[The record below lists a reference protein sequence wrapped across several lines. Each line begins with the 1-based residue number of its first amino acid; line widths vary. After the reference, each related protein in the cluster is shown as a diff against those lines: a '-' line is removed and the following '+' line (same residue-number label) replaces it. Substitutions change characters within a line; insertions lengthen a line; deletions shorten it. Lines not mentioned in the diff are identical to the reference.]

1 MKTFMY
7 VEDYIEVINGDRNP
21 DTGKPYGLFEN
32 TGAIISLARYDVNI
46 LSSMSSATVGGRSL
60 TDKQAELAV
69 KIVLKYQ
76 KQLANL
82 GIDVAPVEQPKF
94 RYAIRTIDRRK
105 LLDIDGDRILLKFP
119 YDNKLIESVRE
130 LARLSQGSWKFDG
143 DSKVWLLGLTETNIV
158 AAYGFAVNNDFEIS
172 AEVKRFVQLVLDSE
186 SQPYEIKLVA
196 THDNNYT
203 ITNAAPGLINYID
216 NWCGFG
222 SQNLDML
229 VDAAPILGYTV
240 DDTIAQEITSKY
252 SPRIYNLMTAQETK
266 FSPTSNQDVF
276 TDIIEYARITGRGPI
291 YVYEPD
297 LSGRLLNGFV
307 NQCFASDQIYRA
319 TALKQEPIAVDK
331 KVIYFHK
338 FSASWAQPI
347 KLLISGQGM
356 MHGGDKSL
364 LLQRAEKVVYFAAE
378 IYNAHNQ
385 RRA

>member
-21 DTGKPYGLFEN
+21 DTGKPYRLFEN
-32 TGAIISLARYDVNI
+32 TASIISLARYDVNI
-46 LSSMSSATVGGRSL
+46 ISSMSSATIGGRSL

-82 GIDVAPVEQPKF
+82 GIDVGPVEQPKF
-94 RYAIRTIDRRK
+94 RHAIRTIDRRK
-105 LLDIDGDRILLKFP
+105 LLDIDNDHIVIKFP

-130 LARLSQGSWKFDG
+130 LAKLSQGSWKFDG
-143 DSKVWLLGLTETNIV
+143 DSKVWILGLTETNIV
-158 AAYGFAVNNDFEIS
+158 AAYGFAANNDFEIS
-172 AEVKRFVQLVLDSE
+172 QEVKHFVQLVLDSE
-186 SQPYEIKLVA
+186 LQPYEIKLVPTDA
-196 THDNNYT
+196 GYT
-203 ITNAAPGLINYID
+203 ITNAAPSLINYIND
-216 NWCGFG
+216 WCGFHAA
-222 SQNLDML
+222 NLDLL
-229 VDAAPILGYTV
+229 VDAAPLLGYTV
-240 DDTIAQEITSKY
+240 DNPIAQEIAYKY

-297 LSGRLLNGFV
+297 MSGKLYENFV
-307 NQCFASDQIYRA
+307 LPNFD
-319 TALKQEPIAVDK
+319 TADVYKVTTLKKEPIGIDK
-331 KVIYFHK
+331 KVVYFNK
-338 FSASWAQPI
+338 YSASWPQPI

>member
-1 MKTFMY
+1 MKKFAY
-7 VEDYIEVINGDRNP
+7 VEDYLEIINGDRNP

-46 LSSMSSATVGGRSL
+46 LSSMSSATIQGRSL

-82 GIDVAPVEQPKF
+82 GIDVGPVEQPAF
-94 RYAIRTIDRRK
+94 RHSIRSIDRRK
-105 LLDIDGDRILLKFP
+105 LLDIDGDRIVLKFP

-130 LARLSQGSWKFDG
+130 LAKLSQGSWKFNG
-143 DSKVWLLGLTETNIV
+143 DSKIWLLGLTETNIV
-158 AAYGFAVNNDFEIS
+158 AAYGFANNNDFEIS
-172 AEVKRFVQLVLDSE
+172 AEAKQLVQLVLEAENQSH
-186 SQPYEIKLVA
+186 EIKLVA
-196 THDNNYT
+196 TDDDSYT

-216 NWCGFG
+216 NWCGFD
-222 SQNLDML
+222 SSNLDML

-240 DDTIAQEITSKY
+240 DDPIAQEITSKY

-276 TDIIEYARITGRGPI
+276 TDIIEYARISGRGPI

-307 NQCFASDQIYRA
+307 NQCFASDEIYQV
-319 TALKQEPIAVDK
+319 TALKQEPIAIDK

-338 FSASWAQPI
+338 FSASWTQPI